1 MVQATLQQFLQN
13 FKAKMPPPLALLPIG
28 QYLSFAAAKRAAV
41 GAVVS
46 VDTYTVS
53 SAALAY
59 ILGLLAWRR
68 IPEWIKEDV
77 SIRNLL
83 PKDRNKSETTSL
95 ELSTLA
101 SVIEKLQALLE
112 SGSEKLVSIP
122 VPFLHAAI
130 LAYIQLAAHLHK
142 LYPDDRDIWYSSCGA
157 VATAGNFENIHQDD
171 SAFEF
176 CEQVSLS
183 KCLEYATLSYESDTT
198 KVREV
203 LGSDFTIVQH
213 NTLIKDVVRP
223 GNVGHYLAISKKM
236 KLIVVGIRGTSSFEE
251 LLTDCCGQAVSYNGR
266 DDYANANYD
275 DMFHS
280 RVEVRAEIPNELV
293 ASQDGH
299 VEVISGHEQVWMETH
314 NDDNGNDIRCHQ
326 GILICA
332 IRLVNTI
339 QTFVKSHVVDDEYRL
354 LLCGHSLGAGVASLS
369 AVVLR
374 SRLPMLTDTKI
385 AQKMKV
391 VAFAPPPILD
401 HDSAV
406 ASSSYTTTIVNNS
419 DIIPRSSMANL
430 AIFLEFLRE
439 VSSRLQEKGL
449 APTNPITAAA
459 FISKMTTEVVSN
471 DDLLMTLEEVQTAM
485 EKAHHCIEL
494 RNPDHLYIPGR
505 VLVMFEKWGS
515 TTGFAEDKPFDPE
528 GKWRFV
534 ETNGSAAM
542 LRFLEIDALRMLT
555 DHGTASYSKSLQVFF
570 TK

>member
-1 MVQATLQQFLQN
+1 
-13 FKAKMPPPLALLPIG
+13 MPPPLALLPIG
-28 QYLSFAAAKRAAV
+28 QYLSIAAAKRVAAS
-41 GAVVS
+41 AIVS

-83 PKDRNKSETTSL
+83 PKDRNKPDATSL

-112 SGSEKLVSIP
+112 SGSAKLVSNP

-142 LYPDDRDIWYSSCGA
+142 LYPRDRDIWYKNCGTAASASHFENTNQDNSDFEFHEQINLSSCL
-157 VATAGNFENIHQDD
+157 D
-171 SAFEF
+171 
-176 CEQVSLS
+176 
-183 KCLEYATLSYESDTT
+183 YATLSYESDTT
-198 KVREV
+198 KISEF
-203 LGSDFTIVQH
+203 LGSNFEVIQH

-223 GNVGHYLAISKKM
+223 GNVGHYLAVSKKM

-266 DDYANANYD
+266 DDYASENYD

-280 RVEVRAEIPNELV
+280 RVEVRAAIPNELLT
-293 ASQDGH
+293 SQDGH
-299 VEVISGHEQVWMETH
+299 VEVISGHERIWMEAH

-339 QTFVKSHVVDDEYRL
+339 QAFVKEHVVDDEYRL
-354 LLCGHSLGAGVASLS
+354 LLCGHSLGAGVASLA

-374 SRLPMLTDTKI
+374 SRLPALADTTVTH
-385 AQKMKV
+385 KMKV

-419 DIIPRSSMANL
+419 DVIPRSSLANL

-439 VSSRLQEKGL
+439 VSLRLQEKGL
-449 APTNPITAAA
+449 APTNPVTATA
-459 FISKMTTEVVSN
+459 FIRKLTSDVVR
-471 DDLLMTLEEVQTAM
+471 DEDLLMTLGEVQTAM

-494 RNPDHLYIPGR
+494 RNPDHLYVPGR
-505 VLVMFEKWGS
+505 VLVMFEKWGDEAS
-515 TTGFAEDKPFDPE
+515 LDSV
-528 GKWRFV
+528 GKWHFV
-534 ETNGSAAM
+534 ATDGSAAM

-555 DHGTASYSKSLQVFF
+555 DHGTASYSKSLQLFLS
-570 TK
+570 K